1 MNKLGSVLFHRLV
14 LTALAIL
21 LQLGVLLLMMLR
33 FSQYFIPFYWCVVI
47 LSFAVV
53 VHIISSASN
62 GAYKISWIVLILVF
76 PVFGGVIY
84 LLSRGNRFTPSMKAR
99 LRGMEQTMERA
110 LRQDSKASEVERDAG
125 VVAGNHA
132 RYLERYGHCPAY
144 RDTRCDYYPLGD
156 DFLQPLLEALRG
168 AERYIFL
175 EYFIITPGEFWDS
188 VLEILKE
195 KAAQGVDVRVIYD
208 DFGCM
213 YTLPSHYDRELEE
226 SGVKCVVFNRFIPVV
241 SALLNNRDHR
251 KICCVDGK
259 VAFTGGVNLAD
270 EYINRRV
277 RFGHWKDSAIRLEG
291 PGCWSMAVMF
301 LTMWGFI
308 TQRWEELEDF
318 RPKDVPAFPGSGWVQ
333 PYTDCPWDSEPV
345 GETVYLG
352 LIGNAQRYIYIMTP
366 YLIIDETMNTALVSA
381 AKSGVDVRIMTPHI
395 PDKKTVFQLTRA
407 HYEPLIRGGVKIYEY
422 TPGFIHAK
430 SFAVDD
436 RFGTVGS
443 VNLDY
448 RSLFLHFENGV
459 LLMDNPVVKDIK
471 ADFLKTLEQCRP
483 YTLADCQKVRF
494 PVRVFRSLLRIF
506 APLL

>member
-1 MNKLGSVLFHRLV
+1 MKKLGSVLFHRLA

-33 FSQYFIPFYWCVVI
+33 FGQYFIPFYWCMVI
-47 LSFAVV
+47 LSFGVV
-53 VHIISSASN
+53 IHIISSSSN
-62 GAYKISWIVLILVF
+62 GAYKISWIVLILAF

-84 LLSRGNRFTPSMKAR
+84 LISRGNRFTPSMKSR
-99 LRGMEQTMERA
+99 LRGMEQTMELA
-110 LRQDSKASEVERDAG
+110 LRQDHQAPEVEQDAG
-125 VVAGNHA
+125 VVAGNHV

-156 DFLQPLLEALRG
+156 DCLEPMLEALRG
-168 AERYIFL
+168 AKRYIFL
-175 EYFIITPGEFWDS
+175 EYFIIAPGEFWDA
-188 VLEILKE
+188 VLDILKE

-208 DFGCM
+208 DLGCM
-213 YTLPSHYDRELEE
+213 YTLPSHYDRELEKN
-226 SGVKCVVFNRFIPVV
+226 GVKCLAFNRFTPVV

-259 VAFTGGVNLAD
+259 VAFTGGLNLAD

-291 PGCWSMAVMF
+291 PGCWSMTVMF

-308 TQRWEELEDF
+308 TQSWEDLEDF
-318 RPKDVPAFPGSGWVQ
+318 RPKEVPSFPGSGWVQ

-345 GETVYLG
+345 AETVYLS

-395 PDKKTVFQLTRA
+395 PDKKTVFQMTRA

-448 RSLFLHFENGV
+448 RSLFLHFENGA
-459 LLMDNPVVKDIK
+459 LLLDNPVVEDIK
-471 ADFLKTLEQCRP
+471 ADFLRTLELCRP
-483 YTLADCQKVRF
+483 YTLDDCQGVRW
-494 PVRVFRSLLRIF
+494 PVRLLRSLLRIF

>member
-1 MNKLGSVLFHRLV
+1 MKKLGSVLFHRLV

-33 FSQYFIPFYWCVVI
+33 FSQYFIPFYWCMVI
-47 LSFAVV
+47 LSMAVV
-53 VHIISSASN
+53 VRIISGTSN
-62 GAYKISWIVLILVF
+62 SAYKISWIVLILAV

-84 LLSRGNRFTPSMKAR
+84 LLSRGDRFTPKMRRR

-110 LRQDSKASEVERDAG
+110 LRQDQKAPEVEQALG
-125 VVAGNHA
+125 VVAGNQVK
-132 RYLERYGHCPAY
+132 YLEQYGHCPAY
-144 RDTRCDYYPLGD
+144 QDTRCTYYPLGD
-156 DFLQPLLEALRG
+156 DCLQPMLEALRS
-168 AERYIFL
+168 AEHYIFL
-175 EYFIITPGEFWDS
+175 EYFIIASGEFWGA
-188 VLEILKE
+188 VLEILRE

-213 YTLPSHYDRELEE
+213 YTLPNHYDQELEK
-226 SGVKCVVFNRFIPVV
+226 SGIKCVVFNRFVPVV
-241 SALLNNRDHR
+241 STLLNNRDHR

-259 VAFTGGVNLAD
+259 IAFTGGINLAD
-270 EYINRRV
+270 EYINRKV

-308 TQRWEELEDF
+308 TQTWEDLEDF
-318 RPKDVPAFPGSGWVQ
+318 RPKRVQRFPGSGWVQ
-333 PYTDCPWDSEPV
+333 PYTDCPWDGEPV
-345 GETVYLG
+345 GQTVYLN
-352 LIGNAQRYIYIMTP
+352 LINKARSYIYIMTP
-366 YLIIDETMNTALVSA
+366 YLIIDEAMNTALVTA

-395 PDKKTVFQLTRA
+395 PDKKTVFQMTRA
-407 HYEPLIRGGVKIYEY
+407 HYEPLLRGGVKIYEY

-448 RSLFLHFENGV
+448 RSLFLHFENGA
-459 LLMDNPVVKDIK
+459 LLLDDPAVEAIK
-471 ADFLKTLEQCRP
+471 EDFLETLKLCQP
-483 YTLADCQKVRF
+483 YTLADCQKVRL
-494 PVRVFRSLLRIF
+494 PVRVFRSLLRVF